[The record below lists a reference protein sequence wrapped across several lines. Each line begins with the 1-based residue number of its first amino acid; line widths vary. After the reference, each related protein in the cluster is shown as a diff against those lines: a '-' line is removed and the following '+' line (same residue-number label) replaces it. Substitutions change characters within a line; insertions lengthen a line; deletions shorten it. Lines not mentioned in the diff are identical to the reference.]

1 MFDLILT
8 QNSTFII
15 GQVAWVLG
23 KLMNGIVFVL
33 DKIASLWGGTAN
45 LGVAIIIFTVIIYLL
60 MLPLT
65 IKQQKFSKMSAI
77 MNPEIQ
83 AIQAKYKGTKDPDLM
98 QQMQQETNAVYA
110 KYGVSPTGS
119 CVQLL
124 IQMPILFALYRV
136 IYAIPA
142 YVPKVKEAFMGTVN
156 MMMGVGS
163 TNLVEDPEM
172 FMKSAK
178 FLQDTHKVMAP
189 ANIFSKNLTEK
200 VVSNIS
206 SIAAF
211 KKQFKPEFLNIE
223 TISIDNITSNLIN
236 GDKALANVETTRNT
250 FIDVLNR
257 ASSADWSYMK
267 DFFAGNTNLV
277 SSISATQEKLR
288 LFNTFLGINIGYS
301 PMDNI
306 KSAWADRLT
315 GDSYGWIL
323 VIVVAIMIPLL
334 AALTQ
339 WISVKLAPTAQSDDQ
354 KKGQEENP
362 MMSSMKMMNTFMPI
376 MSAFFCL
383 SLPAGMGIYWIVG
396 AVVRTIQQV
405 AINKYIDKM
414 DIDKVIEKN
423 QTKYAEKLKKK
434 GVIAQGIND
443 RAKSSTKYVN
453 PYARNKSDN
462 KNEQQMPENPF
473 KAARKKVDEAAAAK
487 KSGSS
492 SGGSIASKARMVK
505 DFNEKNNK

>member
-33 DKIASLWGGTAN
+33 DKIAGLYGGTAN
-45 LGVAIIIFTVIIYLL
+45 LGIAIIVFTVIIYLL

-163 TNLVEDPEM
+163 SNLVEDPEM

-189 ANIFSKNLTEK
+189 ANIFSNL
-200 VVSNIS
+200 
-206 SIAAF
+206 
-211 KKQFKPEFLNIE
+211 
-223 TISIDNITSNLIN
+223 
-236 GDKALANVETTRNT
+236 
-250 FIDVLNR
+250 
-257 ASSADWSYMK
+257 
-267 DFFAGNTNLV
+267 
-277 SSISATQEKLR
+277 
-288 LFNTFLGINIGYS
+288 
-301 PMDNI
+301 
-306 KSAWADRLT
+306 
-315 GDSYGWIL
+315 
-323 VIVVAIMIPLL
+323 
-334 AALTQ
+334 
-339 WISVKLAPTAQSDDQ
+339 SVR
-354 KKGQEENP
+354 
-362 MMSSMKMMNTFMPI
+362 I
-376 MSAFFCL
+376 
-383 SLPAGMGIYWIVG
+383 I
-396 AVVRTIQQV
+396 
-405 AINKYIDKM
+405 
-414 DIDKVIEKN
+414 
-423 QTKYAEKLKKK
+423 
-434 GVIAQGIND
+434 
-443 RAKSSTKYVN
+443 
-453 PYARNKSDN
+453 
-462 KNEQQMPENPF
+462 
-473 KAARKKVDEAAAAK
+473 
-487 KSGSS
+487 
-492 SGGSIASKARMVK
+492 
-505 DFNEKNNK
+505 